1 VLTRFNQLAK
11 AGFFFEPHP
20 KSPDNV
26 VCFLCHKSLDGWE
39 ETDNPV
45 EEHLKHSPTCG
56 WAIMAA
62 IEAGYG
68 NYGKVHPL
76 DPAMIEARKATF
88 AGRWPYESKKGFKCK
103 TKKVGALRPTRWQ
116 RGRLT
121 RGCSSSRA
129 AGNTPRPSRQMT

>member
-1 VLTRFNQLAK
+1 M
-11 AGFFFEPHP
+11 
-20 KSPDNV
+20 
-26 VCFLCHKSLDGWE
+26 CFLCNKALDGWE
-39 ETDNPV
+39 EGDDPV

-62 IEAGYG
+62 IEDNYG

-103 TKKVGALRPTRWQ
+103 TKKVGALQ
-116 RGRLT
+116 SVCSNDGANLLGR
-121 RGCSSSRA
+121 SWSRQ
-129 AGNTPRPSRQMT
+129 AGNTRHSPTRMTW